1 MLGPAPGAEGTPK
14 GDPALMPLG
23 PEPCAQCLGQHV
35 YTLHLFIHVTFF
47 PQRTCYVFPQP
58 RGLGVIRNKIWCRPN
73 AQPSRLGMLRNKPQP
88 SRLGMLR
95 NKPQPPWLG
104 MLRNKFRPLGW
115 VCYVTSPAYLLK
127 RECNGEIVGEIINH
141 SLQNIA
147 QILCFSL

>member
-58 RGLGVIRNKIWCRPN
+58 SGLGEIRNKILCRPN

-95 NKPQPPWLG
+95 NK
-104 MLRNKFRPLGW
+104 FRPLGW
-115 VCYVTSPAYLLK
+115 VCYVTSPACMRK
-127 RECNGEIVGEIINH
+127 GECNGEIVGEIINH
-141 SLQNIA
+141 PIYMARETVPWSLSYIA
-147 QILCFSL
+147 CNVSAQ